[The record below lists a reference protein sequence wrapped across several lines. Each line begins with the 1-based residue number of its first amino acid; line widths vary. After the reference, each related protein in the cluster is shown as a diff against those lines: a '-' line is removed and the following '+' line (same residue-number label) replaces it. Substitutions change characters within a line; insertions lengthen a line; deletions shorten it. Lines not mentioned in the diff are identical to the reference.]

1 MNQNG
6 ADPKNKMGKKK
17 GLKRGNNEHELCHS
31 SKIFCCSF
39 KDSKIKGNIF
49 LLSRLRGKME
59 NYLNVAFVLPS
70 K

>member
-1 MNQNG
+1 MEQIQRT
-6 ADPKNKMGKKK
+6 KWEKRITRGK
-17 GLKRGNNEHELCHS
+17 NEHELCHI

-59 NYLNVAFVLPS
+59 NYFNVAFVLPS